1 MLKTNTVTTTLAKL
15 PVSKNP
21 RVVIVGGGFAGTE
34 LAKKLSK
41 APLQVVLIDK
51 NNYYTF
57 QPLLYQVAT
66 AGLNAP
72 SIVYPYRK
80 ILEKGEDTFF
90 RLAEVESVDPVKR
103 IIETSIGLVHYDYL
117 VIATGAT
124 TNYYGNEQIERHAIA
139 MKSVEDALMLRNTIL
154 CNFEKAL
161 QIGDEEQLNSLMD
174 FVIVG
179 GGPTGVEIAGA
190 LSELRKHV
198 FPKDY
203 KELDFIKM
211 DIHLIQSG
219 DHILKGMSKEAS
231 TEALHFLKAAGVQVW
246 LNRRVK
252 SFDGYTVTLD
262 NGEKLC
268 SRTLIWAAGV
278 TGAPIKGL
286 SEECITS
293 GNRLKVDEYNR
304 LTGYEN
310 IFAIGDI
317 AEMATAEKP
326 EGYPMLAQP
335 ALQQGRLLGDN
346 LPKLIAGKPLKPF
359 VYADKGALA
368 TIGRKKAVA
377 DVKIFNKEIRTQ
389 GVFAWFIWL
398 FVHLFSII
406 GFKNRLMVFVNW
418 IWNYLSYDAVMRVII
433 GAKKENIPVEKST
446 DKVLV

>member
-1 MLKTNTVTTTLAKL
+1 VTTTLAKL

-80 ILEKGEDTFF
+80 ILEKGDDTFF
-90 RLAEVESVDPVKR
+90 RLAEVESVDPVNR
-103 IIETSIGLVHYDYL
+103 IIETSIGLVNYDYL

-124 TNYYGNEQIERHAIA
+124 TNYYGNKQIEDHAIA
-139 MKSVEDALMLRNTIL
+139 MKSVDDALMLRNTIL

-219 DHILKGMSKEAS
+219 DHLLKGMSHGAS
-231 TEALHFLKAAGVQVW
+231 TAALDYLKKAGVQVW

-252 SFDGYTVTLD
+252 SFDGYTVLLD

-286 SEECITS
+286 NEECITK
-293 GNRLKVDEYNR
+293 GNRLKVDVYNR
-304 LTGYEN
+304 VAGYDN
-310 IFAIGDI
+310 IFALGDI
-317 AEMATAEKP
+317 AEMATAENP
-326 EGYPMLAQP
+326 DGYPMLAQP

-346 LPKLIAGKPLKPF
+346 LPKLIAGKPLQPF
-359 VYADKGALA
+359 VYTDKGSLA
-368 TIGRKKAVA
+368 TIGRNKAVA

-389 GVFAWFIWL
+389 GYFAWLIWL
-398 FVHLFSII
+398 FVHLFSIV
-406 GFKNRLMVFVNW
+406 GFKNRLLVFINW
-418 IWNYLSYDAVMRVII
+418 FWNYLSYDAVTRVII
-433 GAKKENIPVEKST
+433 GTTKENIPVEKAT
-446 DKVLV
+446 DKVLG

>member
-1 MLKTNTVTTTLAKL
+1 MTTTLAKL
-15 PVSKNP
+15 PVSVHP

-41 APLQVVLIDK
+41 ASLQVVLIDK

-80 ILEKGEDTFF
+80 ILEKGNDTFF
-90 RLAEVESVDPVKR
+90 RLAEVEAVDPVNR
-103 IIETSIGLVHYDYL
+103 IIETSIGLVQYDYL

-124 TNYYGNEQIERHAIA
+124 TNYYGNEQIEQHAIA
-139 MKSVEDALMLRNTIL
+139 MKSVEDALMLRNTII

-161 QIGDEEQLNSLMD
+161 QVGDEEQLNSLMD

-219 DHILKGMSKEAS
+219 DHLLKGMSHAAS
-231 TEALHFLKAAGVQVW
+231 TEALQFLQEAGVQVW

-252 SFDGYTVTLD
+252 SFDGYTVLLD
-262 NGEKLC
+262 NGEKLIT
-268 SRTLIWAAGV
+268 RTLIWAAGV

-286 SEECITS
+286 DPACITS
-293 GNRLKVDEYNR
+293 GNRLKVDVYNR
-304 LTGYEN
+304 VAGYEN
-310 IFAIGDI
+310 IFALGDI
-317 AEMATAEKP
+317 AEMITAENP
-326 EGYPMLAQP
+326 DGYPMLAQP
-335 ALQQGRLLGDN
+335 ALQQGRLLGAN

-359 VYADKGALA
+359 VYTDKGSLA
-368 TIGRKKAVA
+368 TIGRNKAVA

-389 GVFAWFIWL
+389 GYFAWLIWL

-406 GFKNRLMVFVNW
+406 GFKNRLLVFINW

-433 GAKKENIPVEKST
+433 GTKKENVPVEKVT

>member
-1 MLKTNTVTTTLAKL
+1 MAKL
-15 PVSKNP
+15 PVSVHP

-41 APLQVVLIDK
+41 ASLQVVLIDK

-80 ILEKGEDTFF
+80 ILEKGNDTFF
-90 RLAEVESVDPVKR
+90 RLAEVEAVDPVNR
-103 IIETSIGLVHYDYL
+103 IIETSIGLVQYDYL

-124 TNYYGNEQIERHAIA
+124 TNYYGNEQIEQHAIA
-139 MKSVEDALMLRNTIL
+139 MKSVEDALMLRNTII

-161 QIGDEEQLNSLMD
+161 QVGDEEQLNSLMD

-219 DHILKGMSKEAS
+219 DHLLKGMSHAAS
-231 TEALHFLKAAGVQVW
+231 TEALQFLQEAGVQVW

-252 SFDGYTVTLD
+252 SFDGYTVLLD
-262 NGEKLC
+262 NGEKLIT
-268 SRTLIWAAGV
+268 RTLIWAAGV

-286 SEECITS
+286 DPACITS
-293 GNRLKVDEYNR
+293 GNRLKVDVYNR
-304 LTGYEN
+304 VAGYEN
-310 IFAIGDI
+310 IFALGDI
-317 AEMATAEKP
+317 AEMITAENP
-326 EGYPMLAQP
+326 DGYPMLAQP
-335 ALQQGRLLGDN
+335 ALQQGRLLGAN

-359 VYADKGALA
+359 VYTDKGSLA
-368 TIGRKKAVA
+368 TIGRNKAVA

-389 GVFAWFIWL
+389 GYFAWLIWL

-406 GFKNRLMVFVNW
+406 GFKNRLLVFINW

-433 GAKKENIPVEKST
+433 GTKKENVPVEKVT